1 MKIISLS
8 FFGGIV
14 FTVLIFAFMCC
25 AIGEDFI
32 RHKDRRHPALYKYVI
47 FIFMGILLTV
57 FSFLFVVLTETNVL
71 KILLNID
78 MSHSSLISLIGSILS
93 HSSLISL
100 IGSIFVCI
108 AAFILVRYFAYILTP
123 EFTKKSESE
132 IAQVQK
138 QTILLSILN
147 VFIELF
153 VIGYYRDVLWYVI
166 SWIFY

>member
-8 FFGGIV
+8 FFWGIV

-32 RHKDRRHPALYKYVI
+32 RHKDRRHPSLYKYVI

-71 KILLNID
+71 EILLNID
-78 MSHSSLISLIGSILS
+78 MS

-132 IAQVQK
+132 IVQAQK

>member
-1 MKIISLS
+1 MKITGLS

-32 RHKDRRHPALYKYVI
+32 RHKDRRHPSLYKYVI

-71 KILLNID
+71 EILLNID
-78 MSHSSLISLIGSILS
+78 MS

-108 AAFILVRYFAYILTP
+108 AAFILVRYFACILTP

>member
-8 FFGGIV
+8 FFWGIV

-32 RHKDRRHPALYKYVI
+32 RHKDRRHPSLYKYVI

-71 KILLNID
+71 EILLNID
-78 MSHSSLISLIGSILS
+78 MS

-108 AAFILVRYFAYILTP
+108 AAFILVRYFAYILAP

-132 IAQVQK
+132 IAQAQK

>member
-1 MKIISLS
+1 MKITGLS

-32 RHKDRRHPALYKYVI
+32 RHKDRRHPLLYKYVI

-71 KILLNID
+71 EILLNID
-78 MSHSSLISLIGSILS
+78 MS

>member
-1 MKIISLS
+1 MKITGLS

-78 MSHSSLISLIGSILS
+78 MSHSSLISLIGSI
-93 HSSLISL
+93 
-100 IGSIFVCI
+100 FVCI
-108 AAFILVRYFAYILTP
+108 TAFILARYFAYILAP

-153 VIGYYRDVLWYVI
+153 IIWYYRDVLWYVI
-166 SWIFY
+166 SWIFC

>member
-1 MKIISLS
+1 MKITGLS
-8 FFGGIV
+8 FFWGIV

-71 KILLNID
+71 EILLNID
-78 MSHSSLISLIGSILS
+78 MS

-153 VIGYYRDVLWYVI
+153 IIGYYRDVLWYII

>member
-8 FFGGIV
+8 FFWGIV

-78 MSHSSLISLIGSILS
+78 MSHSSLISLIGSI
-93 HSSLISL
+93 
-100 IGSIFVCI
+100 FVCI
-108 AAFILVRYFAYILTP
+108 TAFILVRYFAYILTP

>member
-8 FFGGIV
+8 FFWGIV

-32 RHKDRRHPALYKYVI
+32 RHKDRRHPSLYKYVI

-71 KILLNID
+71 EILLNID
-78 MSHSSLISLIGSILS
+78 MS

-153 VIGYYRDVLWYVI
+153 IIGYYRDVLWYII

>member
-8 FFGGIV
+8 FFWGIV

-32 RHKDRRHPALYKYVI
+32 RHKDRRHPSLYKYVI

-71 KILLNID
+71 EILLNID
-78 MSHSSLISLIGSILS
+78 MS

-108 AAFILVRYFAYILTP
+108 AAFILVRYFACILTP

-132 IAQVQK
+132 IAQAQK

>member
-1 MKIISLS
+1 
-8 FFGGIV
+8 
-14 FTVLIFAFMCC
+14 MCC

-78 MSHSSLISLIGSILS
+78 MSHSSLISLIGSI
-93 HSSLISL
+93 
-100 IGSIFVCI
+100 FVCI

-132 IAQVQK
+132 IAQAQK

>member
-1 MKIISLS
+1 MKITGLS

-32 RHKDRRHPALYKYVI
+32 RNKDRRHPSLYKYVI

-71 KILLNID
+71 EILLNID
-78 MSHSSLISLIGSILS
+78 MS

>member
-8 FFGGIV
+8 FFWGIV

-32 RHKDRRHPALYKYVI
+32 RHKDRRHPSLYKYVI
-47 FIFMGILLTV
+47 SIFMGILLTV

-71 KILLNID
+71 EILLNID
-78 MSHSSLISLIGSILS
+78 MS

-132 IAQVQK
+132 IVQVQK

>member
-8 FFGGIV
+8 FFWGIV

-71 KILLNID
+71 EILLNID
-78 MSHSSLISLIGSILS
+78 MS

-132 IAQVQK
+132 IVQAQK

>member
-1 MKIISLS
+1 
-8 FFGGIV
+8 
-14 FTVLIFAFMCC
+14 MCC

-32 RHKDRRHPALYKYVI
+32 RHKNRRHPALYKYVI

-71 KILLNID
+71 EILLNID
-78 MSHSSLISLIGSILS
+78 MS

-153 VIGYYRDVLWYVI
+153 IIWYYRDVLWYVI
-166 SWIFY
+166 SWIFC

>member
-1 MKIISLS
+1 MKITGLS

-32 RHKDRRHPALYKYVI
+32 RHKDRRHPSLYKYVI

-71 KILLNID
+71 EILLNID
-78 MSHSSLISLIGSILS
+78 MS

-147 VFIELF
+147 VFIE
-153 VIGYYRDVLWYVI
+153 
-166 SWIFY
+166 FY

>member
-1 MKIISLS
+1 MKITSLS

-47 FIFMGILLTV
+47 FIFMGMLLTV

-78 MSHSSLISLIGSILS
+78 MSHSSLISLIGSI
-93 HSSLISL
+93 
-100 IGSIFVCI
+100 FVCM
-108 AAFILVRYFAYILTP
+108 AAFILVRYFVYILAP

-153 VIGYYRDVLWYVI
+153 IVWYYRDVLWYVI

>member
-1 MKIISLS
+1 MKITGLS

-32 RHKDRRHPALYKYVI
+32 RHKDRRHPSLYKYVI

-71 KILLNID
+71 EILLNID
-78 MSHSSLISLIGSILS
+78 MS

-132 IAQVQK
+132 IKKKKK

>member
-1 MKIISLS
+1 MKITSLS

-47 FIFMGILLTV
+47 FIFMGMLLTV

-78 MSHSSLISLIGSILS
+78 MS

-153 VIGYYRDVLWYVI
+153 IIGYYRDVLWYII

>member
-8 FFGGIV
+8 FFWGIV

-25 AIGEDFI
+25 AIGEDLI

-71 KILLNID
+71 EILLNID
-78 MSHSSLISLIGSILS
+78 MS

-132 IAQVQK
+132 IVQVQK

>member
-8 FFGGIV
+8 FFWGIV

-32 RHKDRRHPALYKYVI
+32 RHKDRRHPSLYKYVI

-57 FSFLFVVLTETNVL
+57 FSLLFIILTATNIL
-71 KILLNID
+71 KI
-78 MSHSSLISLIGSILS
+78 MSGI
-93 HSSLISL
+93 
-100 IGSIFVCI
+100 
-108 AAFILVRYFAYILTP
+108 
-123 EFTKKSESE
+123 ESE
-132 IAQVQK
+132 IAQAQK

-153 VIGYYRDVLWYVI
+153 VIGYYQDVLWYVI
-166 SWIFY
+166 SWIFC

>member
-8 FFGGIV
+8 FFWGIV

-57 FSFLFVVLTETNVL
+57 FSFLFVILTETNVL
-71 KILLNID
+71 EILLNID
-78 MSHSSLISLIGSILS
+78 MS

-132 IAQVQK
+132 IVQVQK

>member
-1 MKIISLS
+1 
-8 FFGGIV
+8 
-14 FTVLIFAFMCC
+14 MCC

-32 RHKDRRHPALYKYVI
+32 RHKDRRHPSLYKYVI

-71 KILLNID
+71 EILLNID
-78 MSHSSLISLIGSILS
+78 MS

-132 IAQVQK
+132 IAQAQK

>member
-1 MKIISLS
+1 MKITGLS

-71 KILLNID
+71 EILLNID
-78 MSHSSLISLIGSILS
+78 MS

-132 IAQVQK
+132 IAQAQK

-153 VIGYYRDVLWYVI
+153 IIWYYRDVLWYVI
-166 SWIFY
+166 SWIFC

>member
-1 MKIISLS
+1 MKITSLS

-71 KILLNID
+71 EILLNID
-78 MSHSSLISLIGSILS
+78 MSHSSLISLM
-93 HSSLISL
+93 
-100 IGSIFVCI
+100 GSIFVCI
-108 AAFILVRYFAYILTP
+108 AAFILVRYFAYILAP

>member
-8 FFGGIV
+8 FFWGIV

-32 RHKDRRHPALYKYVI
+32 RHKNRRHPALYKYVI

-71 KILLNID
+71 EILLNID
-78 MSHSSLISLIGSILS
+78 MS

>member
-8 FFGGIV
+8 FFWGIV

-78 MSHSSLISLIGSILS
+78 MSHSSLISLIGSI
-93 HSSLISL
+93 
-100 IGSIFVCI
+100 FVCI
-108 AAFILVRYFAYILTP
+108 AAFILVRYFACILTP

-132 IAQVQK
+132 IVQAQK

>member
-1 MKIISLS
+1 MHNEDYRS
-8 FFGGIV
+8 FVFGGIV

-32 RHKDRRHPALYKYVI
+32 RHKDRRHPSLYKYVI

-71 KILLNID
+71 EILLNID
-78 MSHSSLISLIGSILS
+78 MS

>member
-1 MKIISLS
+1 MKITSLS

-32 RHKDRRHPALYKYVI
+32 RHKDRRHPSLYKYVI

-71 KILLNID
+71 EILLNID
-78 MSHSSLISLIGSILS
+78 MS

-166 SWIFY
+166 SWVFC

>member
-1 MKIISLS
+1 MKITGLS

-32 RHKDRRHPALYKYVI
+32 RHKDRRHPSLYKYVI

-71 KILLNID
+71 EILLNID
-78 MSHSSLISLIGSILS
+78 MS

-108 AAFILVRYFAYILTP
+108 AAFILVRYFACILTP

-132 IAQVQK
+132 IAQAQK

-153 VIGYYRDVLWYVI
+153 VIGYYRDVLWYII

>member
-1 MKIISLS
+1 
-8 FFGGIV
+8 
-14 FTVLIFAFMCC
+14 MCC

-32 RHKDRRHPALYKYVI
+32 RHKDRRHPSLYKYVI

-71 KILLNID
+71 EILLNID
-78 MSHSSLISLIGSILS
+78 MS

-108 AAFILVRYFAYILTP
+108 AAFILVRYFACILTP

-132 IAQVQK
+132 IAQAQK

>member
-1 MKIISLS
+1 MKITGLS

-32 RHKDRRHPALYKYVI
+32 RHKDRRHPSLYKYVI

-71 KILLNID
+71 EILLNID
-78 MSHSSLISLIGSILS
+78 MS

-132 IAQVQK
+132 IAQAQK

-153 VIGYYRDVLWYVI
+153 IIWYYRDVLWYVI

>member
-8 FFGGIV
+8 FFWGIV

-32 RHKDRRHPALYKYVI
+32 RHKDRRHPSLYKYVI

-71 KILLNID
+71 EILLNID
-78 MSHSSLISLIGSILS
+78 MS

-153 VIGYYRDVLWYVI
+153 IIWYYRDVLWYVI
-166 SWIFY
+166 SWIFC

>member
-1 MKIISLS
+1 MKITSLS

-32 RHKDRRHPALYKYVI
+32 RHKDRRHPSLYKYVI
-47 FIFMGILLTV
+47 FIFMGMLLTV

-78 MSHSSLISLIGSILS
+78 MS

-153 VIGYYRDVLWYVI
+153 IIWYYRDVLWYVI
-166 SWIFY
+166 SWIFC

>member
-1 MKIISLS
+1 
-8 FFGGIV
+8 
-14 FTVLIFAFMCC
+14 
-25 AIGEDFI
+25 
-32 RHKDRRHPALYKYVI
+32 
-47 FIFMGILLTV
+47 MGILLTV

-78 MSHSSLISLIGSILS
+78 MSHSSLISLIGSIL
-93 HSSLISL
+93 
-100 IGSIFVCI
+100 VCI
-108 AAFILVRYFAYILTP
+108 TAFILARYFAYILAP
-123 EFTKKSESE
+123 EFTEKSESE

-153 VIGYYRDVLWYVI
+153 IIWYYRDVLWYVI

>member
-1 MKIISLS
+1 MKITGLS

-78 MSHSSLISLIGSILS
+78 MSHSSLISLIGSI
-93 HSSLISL
+93 
-100 IGSIFVCI
+100 FVCI

-132 IAQVQK
+132 IAQAQK

-166 SWIFY
+166 SWIFC

>member
-1 MKIISLS
+1 MKITGLS

-32 RHKDRRHPALYKYVI
+32 RHKDRRHPSLYKYVI

-71 KILLNID
+71 EILLNID
-78 MSHSSLISLIGSILS
+78 MS

-108 AAFILVRYFAYILTP
+108 AAFILARYFAYILTP

-132 IAQVQK
+132 IVQAQK

>member
-1 MKIISLS
+1 MKITGLS

-32 RHKDRRHPALYKYVI
+32 RHKDRRHPSLYKYVI

-71 KILLNID
+71 EILLNID
-78 MSHSSLISLIGSILS
+78 MS

-132 IAQVQK
+132 IVQAQK

-153 VIGYYRDVLWYVI
+153 VIGYYRDVLWHII

>member
-8 FFGGIV
+8 FFWGIV

-71 KILLNID
+71 EILLNID
-78 MSHSSLISLIGSILS
+78 MS

-132 IAQVQK
+132 IVQVQK

-153 VIGYYRDVLWYVI
+153 IIGYYRDVLWYII

>member
-1 MKIISLS
+1 
-8 FFGGIV
+8 
-14 FTVLIFAFMCC
+14 MCC

-32 RHKDRRHPALYKYVI
+32 RHKDRRHPSLYKYVI

-71 KILLNID
+71 EILLNID
-78 MSHSSLISLIGSILS
+78 MS